1 MPIPTAMLAG
11 APTVIVPKN
20 PKPIMRPLQSK
31 SNPQYVNEGKRG
43 LIFADKGRAK
53 NQ

>member
-1 MPIPTAMLAG
+1 
-11 APTVIVPKN
+11 
-20 PKPIMRPLQSK
+20 MRPLQSK
-31 SNPQYVNEGKRG
+31 SNPQYVNEWKRG